1 MLNAVLFWM
10 LAQVTAP
17 GWLSTPLSLIR
28 GLIRSVRIY
37 YSFKS
42 VHHANIIYKS
52 LHSWSIIIMDLILL
66 EDGSQRSSG
75 ELHRTLPKIRIRK
88 LAVATA
94 MVVAA
99 RLLSQPLYSGTE
111 RLISTAVKAFTGR
124 RLRSATKEGLQT

>member
-1 MLNAVLFWM
+1 
-10 LAQVTAP
+10 
-17 GWLSTPLSLIR
+17 
-28 GLIRSVRIY
+28 
-37 YSFKS
+37 
-42 VHHANIIYKS
+42 
-52 LHSWSIIIMDLILL
+52 MDLILL

-124 RLRSATKEGLQT
+124 RLRSATKEGFTDMNTSLEKKITIAHFLRKKRPFWNV